1 MYKEVVVKLSSRAFV
16 LVWFV
21 LIFHGLRHESMVG
34 CLNLCAKE
42 KETGT
47 PKPYTVYY
55 RDNFYNAIPTKLH
68 LNATVHFNKDDASAH
83 IEEKP
88 RVPEGL
94 LKCKNA
100 IGGSQ
105 SSEHMFQVQSSK
117 LRRCS
122 CEPITLEVEVLQFKT
137 CMNRSEDWKI
147 EMVPVTIAFNCIEQL
162 PHHSQDSSERAQ
174 VSVQ

>member
-1 MYKEVVVKLSSRAFV
+1 
-16 LVWFV
+16 
-21 LIFHGLRHESMVG
+21 MVG

-100 IGGSQ
+100 IGGENTICAWKYSCSVDYYRIPPILWYADLIGSQ